1 MIPHLIPHVEHP
13 WYDWVVL
20 NDTFWVLFKLLYS
33 LWKTCGKLYACINI
47 VECFESLTKYVNKC
61 CWRHGNLW
69 NTLSHCCL
77 SPPPPESQA
86 IMCQFSKCHKGAWQN
101 LWGVLRV
108 LSRVTVPLQGLA
120 GPLDRLQN
128 TCYTVFMKL
137 RNLKNREIP
146 KSQKTKK
153 VKNLNFKVFEKSQ
166 NFKN

>member
-77 SPPPPESQA
+77 SPPAPESQA

-101 LWGVLRV
+101 LRGVLGA
-108 LSRVTVPLQGLA
+108 LSRVTVPLQGMA
-120 GPLDRLQN
+120 GPPWHSPEYLLY
-128 TCYTVFMKL
+128 CIHEV
-137 RNLKNREIP
+137 E
-146 KSQKTKK
+146 KSQKPRNPKK
-153 VKNLNFKVFEKSQ
+153 SKNQKSQ
-166 NFKN
+166 KLEF